1 MLGIEAAADAVTKFI
16 LRNITVLTEK
26 PKVLSTYAN
35 NQPRVLI
42 LSFEGD
48 RFKIRDSNLLSKFK
62 PHSVLQV
69 EVIFYKYA
77 NCILDIFT
85 FEKGNGKT

>member
-35 NQPRVLI
+35 NQPCV